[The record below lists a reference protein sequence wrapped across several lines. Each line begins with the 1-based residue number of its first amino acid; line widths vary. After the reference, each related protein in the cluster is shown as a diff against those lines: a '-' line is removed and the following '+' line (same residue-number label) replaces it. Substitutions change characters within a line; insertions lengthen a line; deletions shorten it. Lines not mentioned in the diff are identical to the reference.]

1 MWKIRC
7 AASYTLKRFK
17 ETPTEFEELSENVD
31 ALTIRPASN
40 KRAKTEELGHPSFTL
55 TEGKAGVSAS
65 SAGSFFSSRATKQE
79 QDNIVATAMKFEAEH
94 EELVR
99 VLVYTESGVN
109 IKVQLYVQYGES
121 GIPQELQNAAQGCFG
136 EMDVTLEWLDLIN
149 DADRILKIRS
159 LEYPSGT
166 PQSLTKSQAS
176 EISQA
181 IRDNLHVL
189 VRHRNITSVQPSL
202 KITNS
207 KQTDTPCITLYVL
220 RKGVIPDG
228 KCDFPLFLGS
238 YPIDVVDG
246 FWFRTIGPWKPNEA
260 QKNSEVLRL
269 GASIGVQG
277 EDSAGILGAVVK
289 GGDKFFALSCHHV
302 MKRESS
308 SKIIHPAQNDHLN
321 YLKYHLREYG
331 SWLRKIVD
339 TDIPV
344 DQLDVDDLT
353 EQDQLRVRF
362 EELKEL
368 RERYRDRIT
377 ENVSILQKVDKNE
390 NKFEEGL
397 EALPRVIGRYSA
409 GVSRNVTLYS
419 QTHYIDAAVAE
430 LTADEVNQLQINP
443 TVEVIGTG
451 YNPSGEVNSGLE
463 AQGKFHKSDRTT

>member
-1 MWKIRC
+1 
-7 AASYTLKRFK
+7 
-17 ETPTEFEELSENVD
+17 
-31 ALTIRPASN
+31 
-40 KRAKTEELGHPSFTL
+40 
-55 TEGKAGVSAS
+55 
-65 SAGSFFSSRATKQE
+65 
-79 QDNIVATAMKFEAEH
+79 MKFEAEH